1 MLNHVHSHR
10 LFLFILHP
18 AFYFSPIT
26 PGENKI
32 NFLFHSLIMAALFL
46 SSAWTSVYLQ
56 GLFFNRTVR
65 VYKVKEFPLPSLLG
79 YCWNGCKM
87 GGKHIGY
94 CKCGRF
100 QPIQTERWRP
110 PAMTEFRGLETSQCH
125 LIILRPKSLILPFSV
140 FPLLGTFSE
149 SWLTHRNLMF
159 RKSLSCPY
167 KQFHRNNLAA
177 GTRGSFKFCSAW
189 FTIKI

>member
-32 NFLFHSLIMAALFL
+32 NVLFHSLIMAALFL

-87 GGKHIGY
+87 GG
-94 CKCGRF
+94 
-100 QPIQTERWRP
+100 E
-110 PAMTEFRGLETSQCH
+110 
-125 LIILRPKSLILPFSV
+125 
-140 FPLLGTFSE
+140 
-149 SWLTHRNLMF
+149 THRLLQMWPLPAHPN
-159 RKSLSCPY
+159 RKMAAPGNDWVQGTGDISVSFNYLKTQVTYPAFFCVSPLGN
-167 KQFHRNNLAA
+167 FLRVLANA
-177 GTRGSFKFCSAW
+177 QESDV
-189 FTIKI
+189 